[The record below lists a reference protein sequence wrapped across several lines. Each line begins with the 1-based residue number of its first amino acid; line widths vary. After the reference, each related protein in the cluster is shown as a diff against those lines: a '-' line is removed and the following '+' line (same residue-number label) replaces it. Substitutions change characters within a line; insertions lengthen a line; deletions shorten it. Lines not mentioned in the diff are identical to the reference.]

1 MQQQSNDEPVLESA
15 TTAEQMLEQLGQDDV
30 ATMNLVGFFDVLIEM
45 DLEYQANK
53 QRGNENGKP
62 DETSPDERIQRGPAL

>member
-1 MQQQSNDEPVLESA
+1 MESA